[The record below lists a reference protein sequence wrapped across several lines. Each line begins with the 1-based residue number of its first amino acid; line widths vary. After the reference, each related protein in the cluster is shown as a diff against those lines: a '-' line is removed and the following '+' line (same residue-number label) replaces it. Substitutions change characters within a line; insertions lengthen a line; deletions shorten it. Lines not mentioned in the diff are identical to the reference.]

1 MLIIIFY
8 SSSPLKASNSNLSTT
23 SSNSSCN
30 IPKLTKINDN
40 SVNNNNNDST
50 SNNNSTINSNIRK
63 LQYPT
68 ISPSSKIPNCTIVK
82 KMETSNIKPITV
94 KSLVNENE
102 THTQSSCRQ
111 TALKPKIPVE
121 GNLMSKSMNSNL
133 PNLIYTKASSINKT
147 KLSTNDNILLKKPI
161 VNQNDVTK
169 NEKQLS
175 NNCSSSSNIARV
187 PPFIVDKN
195 EEIPDKIDENTTN
208 SSDFNQEVHLLKDL
222 TIDSS
227 TQPTITHMSPN
238 GYPSDKDLS
247 TYARKIQ
254 KRFKD
259 GMQAVKESMQFAL
272 SDEDFCDQHQHQQ
285 NLNDNKK

>member
-1 MLIIIFY
+1 
-8 SSSPLKASNSNLSTT
+8 
-23 SSNSSCN
+23 
-30 IPKLTKINDN
+30 
-40 SVNNNNNDST
+40 
-50 SNNNSTINSNIRK
+50 
-63 LQYPT
+63 
-68 ISPSSKIPNCTIVK
+68 
-82 KMETSNIKPITV
+82 METSNIKPITV

-133 PNLIYTKASSINKT
+133 PNLIYSKASSTTNKT
-147 KLSTNDNILLKKPI
+147 KLPTNDNILLKKPI
-161 VNQNDVTK
+161 VNQNDATK
-169 NEKQLS
+169 NEKLLT

-195 EEIPDKIDENTTN
+195 EEIPDKKDENTTN
-208 SSDFNQEVHLLKDL
+208 SSEFNQEIHLLKDL
-222 TIDSS
+222 TVDSS
-227 TQPTITHMSPN
+227 TQPTVNYMSPN

-272 SDEDFCDQHQHQQ
+272 SDEDFSDQHQQ